1 MEGNYLRWGLL
12 FGAIKYE
19 GADTTSTE
27 LDLPLTERAARAAL
41 ADKVVCLEA
50 GRSGQIC
57 FCEAISLEVS
67 DPFGGL
73 V

>member
-1 MEGNYLRWGLL
+1 M

-19 GADTTSTE
+19 GADTTFNE
-27 LDLPLTERAARAAL
+27 LALHLTERAARAAV
-41 ADKVVCLEA
+41 ADKVVGLEA
-50 GRSGQIC
+50 SRSGQIC